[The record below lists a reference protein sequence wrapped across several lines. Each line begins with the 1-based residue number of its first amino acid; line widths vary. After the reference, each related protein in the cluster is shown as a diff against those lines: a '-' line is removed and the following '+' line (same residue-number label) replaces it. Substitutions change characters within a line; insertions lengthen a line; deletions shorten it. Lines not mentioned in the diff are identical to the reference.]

1 MKIHAGH
8 LRKQLQTLVCCMV
21 LFAPGSCRSN
31 SQAPR
36 SSPSNLPTQ
45 SNQGKPE
52 ERAMANVSLQKIERT
67 DKLGFTLKNET
78 DHSIYVSYLPPEQG
92 NTAKFLSYGLE
103 RKTATGDFKPYG
115 EGFHFVP
122 SLTPLASKSAI
133 EFTVI
138 YPPKETGAY
147 RVIVGYYEDE
157 AAFRLIT
164 EKGSNLTD
172 SEKKEVDGQQRI
184 VRSDPFAVR

>member
-1 MKIHAGH
+1 
-8 LRKQLQTLVCCMV
+8 
-21 LFAPGSCRSN
+21 
-31 SQAPR
+31 
-36 SSPSNLPTQ
+36 
-45 SNQGKPE
+45 
-52 ERAMANVSLQKIERT
+52 MANVSLQKIERT
-67 DKLGFTLKNET
+67 DKLGFILKNEA
-78 DHSIYVSYLPPEQG
+78 DHPIYVSYLPPNQG

-122 SLTPLASKSAI
+122 SLTPLAPNSAI

-138 YPPKETGAY
+138 YPPKETGEY

-157 AAFRLIT
+157 AVFRLIT

-172 SEKKEVDGQQRI
+172 SEKKEVDSQQRV
-184 VRSDPFAVR
+184 VRSDTLAVR